1 MRPLIAQATT
11 TTTEPTIEV
20 VEPRRPL
27 TDFLVDVFD
36 LDPDGSSARLMESI
50 VEPVFQVI
58 VIVLIT
64 WASVRLVLWI
74 GNRAIERARGR
85 SLPRERGR
93 SAEAAD
99 RRRQRL
105 DALEAVLASV
115 VRVTA
120 WSIALLYLLTV
131 TFGINVAP
139 LIAGAGIVGLAIGF
153 GAQDLIKDFVSGAF
167 MLLED
172 QYGVG
177 DIIDVGDAT
186 GKVEK
191 VTLRTTRLR
200 DVTGTVWHFPN
211 GEIRRVGNLSQ
222 EWSRA
227 LLDVGVAYGTD
238 IDHASSVIQS
248 VAEAMADE
256 PEYRELFL
264 DRPEVWGVEDMAA
277 DAVLIRLVIKTLPG
291 EQWPILRELRGRLK
305 RAFDEE
311 GIEIPFPQRTV
322 WMRDGDAADR
332 THEQS

>member
-1 MRPLIAQATT
+1 MI
-11 TTTEPTIEV
+11 
-20 VEPRRPL
+20 EPRRPI
-27 TDFLVDVFD
+27 TDYLIDVLD
-36 LDPDGSSARLMESI
+36 LDPESSPARVMNSF
-50 VEPVFQVI
+50 VEPLFQVVI
-58 VIVLIT
+58 VVLIT
-64 WASVRLVLWI
+64 WASVRVVTWI
-74 GNRAIERARGR
+74 GSRAIERARDR
-85 SLPRERGR
+85 SGSTERGR
-93 SAEAAD
+93 DAEAAD
-99 RRRQRL
+99 RRQQRL

-115 VRVTA
+115 VRVIA
-120 WSIALLYLLTV
+120 WSIAILYILAA

-167 MLLED
+167 MLMED

-186 GKVEK
+186 GTVEK

-227 LLDVGVAYGTD
+227 LLDIGVAYGTD
-238 IDHASSVIQS
+238 IDHASAVIES
-248 VAEAMADE
+248 VAEEMAAE
-256 PEYRELFL
+256 PQYRELFL
-264 DRPEVWGVEDMAA
+264 AEPEVWGVEDMAA

-291 EQWPILRELRGRLK
+291 EQWPILRELRRRLK
-305 RAFDEE
+305 AAFDDV

-322 WMRDGDAADR
+322 WMRSDDPTDR
-332 THEQS
+332 EPERS